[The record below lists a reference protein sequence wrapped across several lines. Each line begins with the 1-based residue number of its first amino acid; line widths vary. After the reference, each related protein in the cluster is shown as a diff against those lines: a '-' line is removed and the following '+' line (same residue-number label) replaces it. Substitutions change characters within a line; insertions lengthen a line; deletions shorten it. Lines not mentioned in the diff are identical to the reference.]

1 MGEGGRWEMPSVVSS
16 HEAPA
21 SVHELPATQR
31 LLSAVLVLELLWLLL
46 VAASVVFLTAHL
58 TGSSEDIAG
67 SPVPRR
73 TLLLA
78 VPGLSVGLGF
88 ALIGARQAVDR
99 RVTSHGESL
108 SRVLR
113 TCLWLTAAANGAV
126 VVSILISLY
135 HARTTWVVVG
145 VLLAAGLSAVV
156 VACMRMARP
165 NAP

>member
-1 MGEGGRWEMPSVVSS
+1 MSKGVRWEAPSVVSS
-16 HEAPA
+16 HEAPS
-21 SVHELPATQR
+21 SVRDQPATQR
-31 LLSAVLVLELLWLLL
+31 LLSAVLVLELVWLLL

-78 VPGLSVGLGF
+78 VPALAVGLGF

-99 RVTSHGESL
+99 RVTPPAEGL
-108 SRVLR
+108 SGVLR
-113 TCLWLTAAANGAV
+113 ACLWLTAAANAAV
-126 VVSILISLY
+126 VVSILLSLY

-145 VLLAAGLSAVV
+145 VLLAAGLSAVAG
-156 VACMRMARP
+156 ACMRTARGSST
-165 NAP
+165 